1 MIQGKPVAT
10 KRQVIDDWQKL
21 FPDFKKVRIDRKFL
35 WFFVICGAA
44 VKEVCLYFDPRG
56 GRYEVSIQIGTLIS
70 GQCEISNITSDF
82 ERHYIDVVRDRKRYI
97 HYQYGYKRLIDRA
110 REYGIDFYQPLSVTQ
125 IFNLYRANG
134 SYLNTDSADD
144 PALIAAWAG
153 MDDLAKEAADWAEE
167 YYSEKAKKLEDPLNL
182 ELLALWRSLSNNER
196 KNPHWANDLLRHQSD
211 SHYAPPLILAGDPDG
226 DTILFK
232 TPNGSSMFISLD
244 SRSPMEQITRK
255 KYASVKEWREKL
267 DARLADREGLQR
279 LVEENI
285 KKRGLENIPRQELI
299 LE

>member
-1 MIQGKPVAT
+1 MIQGKPEAT
-10 KRQVIDDWQKL
+10 KKQVIGDWQKL
-21 FPDFKKVRIDRKFL
+21 FPDFKKVRINRKFL
-35 WFFVICGAA
+35 SFFMRCGPVIKVVGM
-44 VKEVCLYFDPRG
+44 YFDPRG
-56 GRYEVSIQIGTLIS
+56 GRYGVSIRIGSMINGLCQIS
-70 GQCEISNITSDF
+70 SVDNDF
-82 ERHYIDVVRDRKRYI
+82 ERHYIDVVRNQKRYT
-97 HYQYGYKRLIDRA
+97 YYLYDYKCLIDRA

-125 IFNLYRANG
+125 IFNLYKANG
-134 SYLNTDSADD
+134 PYLETDSADD

-167 YYSEKAKKLEDPLNL
+167 YYSEDVKKLEDPLNL
-182 ELLALWRSLSNNER
+182 ELLALWKSLSSSER
-196 KNPHWANDLLRHQSD
+196 KNPHWADDLLKHRNS

-226 DTILFK
+226 DTILFR
-232 TPNGSSMFISLD
+232 TPNGSAMFISLD

-267 DARLADREGLQR
+267 NARLADREGLQR